1 VRLFG
6 LRLWQALPI
15 KLLSASCLACG
26 VPLTLVRRPLLRY
39 MEASEQV
46 IGCEDFVRHT
56 DGDGDSAAIINLGER
71 ERKHVV
77 LSYRSGT
84 EHRSLESHVWTL

>member
-1 VRLFG
+1 
-6 LRLWQALPI
+6 
-15 KLLSASCLACG
+15 
-26 VPLTLVRRPLLRY
+26 